1 MKKILALLLAVMML
15 FVGMSVAFADGD
27 EGDGATDPAETQ
39 TPAAT
44 TDYDHPLTVTG
55 LKTGDTIKFYKV
67 IEWVG
72 EAEGNVAGWKAISPY
87 DTVLNAATLRTVI
100 VGTPAQPAEGT
111 AGEEGYVPA
120 KPATPGTG
128 ITSAIAGRLADLAT
142 SGGVDATSINNGTA
156 TLNNP
161 APGMWM
167 ALVTPADA
175 EWIYNPVFVSADYV
189 KSAGGTVGI
198 GDNYSGDGVVKSSK
212 VTLTKEASVNEAD
225 WADKEWTTARIGE
238 DISYT
243 VKTQIPAYGEVYQS
257 PEFWIKDTM
266 NGLKL
271 NADTVTISKPT
282 GLTEGTDYVITEADA
297 GYTIEFKAAYLK
309 TLKAAQ
315 EVEVTYSA
323 KVIKNSTL
331 AIDWEK
337 NEVSIEF
344 SHNPQNESD
353 KKLKKDTTQHYKF
366 TIDGDIDGTGSY
378 LKGKKHAEVVK
389 VGVDANGL
397 PITETVVKSDVT
409 EANEWKSP
417 LADAEFKLYTDSE
430 CKVEYQ
436 PLKAD
441 GTNDDKLVIKSTADG
456 RMVIPNL
463 DAGTYYLKETKAP
476 AGYIMQTA
484 AKKIE
489 IIAHTTE
496 KNITEY
502 WNGSGWLTAAEYAT
516 LDADGKAACEA
527 CTYSTD
533 ILTSYDVKID
543 GETTSTYHFTNDGKS
558 TDITFV
564 DEGTIELPS
573 PFTNTQGTQLPSTG
587 GVGTTIL
594 YIGGSILV
602 LAAVVLLVTKRRM
615 KVED

>member
-1 MKKILALLLAVMML
+1 MML
-15 FVGMSVAFADGD
+15 SVMVPAIADD
-27 EGDGATDPAETQ
+27 
-39 TPAAT
+39 
-44 TDYDHPLTVTG
+44 TDYDNPLTVTG

-72 EAEGNVAGWKAISPY
+72 EAEGNVAGWKAIAPY
-87 DTVLNAATLRTVI
+87 DTVLTAPVLREVI
-100 VGTPAQPAEGT
+100 VGTPAQPAQGNEG
-111 AGEEGYVPA
+111 EDGYVPA
-120 KPATPGTG
+120 KPAVPGTG
-128 ITSAIAGRLADLAT
+128 ITSALAGQLADLAT
-142 SGGVDATSINNGTA
+142 TGGVDATSIAGGTA

-161 APGMWM
+161 AAGMWM

-175 EWIYNPVFVSADYV
+175 DWIYNPVFVSADYI
-189 KSAGGTVGI
+189 KPDGGTVAI
-198 GDNYSGDGVVKSSK
+198 GDTYNGDAVLKSSK

-243 VKTQIPAYGEVYQS
+243 VNTQIPAYGEVYQN
-257 PEFWIKDTM
+257 PEFWLKDTM
-266 NGLKL
+266 DGLKL
-271 NADTVTISKPT
+271 NAGTVTITAPT
-282 GLTEGTDYVITEADA
+282 GLTKDTDYVITERDN
-297 GYTIEFKAAYLK
+297 GYTIEFKASYLK
-309 TLKAAQ
+309 TLKTAQ
-315 EVEVTYSA
+315 PVTVTYSA

-344 SHNPQNESD
+344 SHNPQDESD

-366 TIDGDIDGTGSY
+366 TIDGDIDGTGEY

-389 VGVDANGL
+389 VGVDANGE
-397 PITETVVKSDVT
+397 PINKTEIVESDVT
-409 EANEWKSP
+409 SANKWTSP

-430 CKVEYQ
+430 CKNEYQ

-496 KNITEY
+496 KEITEY
-502 WNGSGWLTAAEYAT
+502 WNGTGWLTAEQYAA

-558 TDITFV
+558 TDIEFI

-573 PFTNTQGTQLPSTG
+573 PFTNTKGTQLPSTG
-587 GVGTTIL
+587 GMGTTIL
-594 YIGGSILV
+594 YVGGSILV
-602 LAAVVLLVTKRRM
+602 ILAAILLITKRRM
-615 KVED
+615 SADE

>member
-1 MKKILALLLAVMML
+1 M
-15 FVGMSVAFADGD
+15 
-27 EGDGATDPAETQ
+27 
-39 TPAAT
+39 
-44 TDYDHPLTVTG
+44 
-55 LKTGDTIKFYKV
+55 KTGDTIKFYKV

-87 DTVLNAATLRTVI
+87 DTVLTPEVLRTVI
-100 VGTPAQPAEGT
+100 VGTPAQPAQGTEG
-111 AGEEGYVPA
+111 EDGYVPA
-120 KPATPGTG
+120 KPAVPGTG
-128 ITSAIAGRLADLAT
+128 ITSAIAGQLADKAT
-142 SGGVDATSINNGTA
+142 AGGVDATSIAEGTA

-175 EWIYNPVFVSADYV
+175 DWIYNPVFVSADYI
-189 KSAGGTVGI
+189 KPDGGTVGI
-198 GDNYSGDGVVKSSK
+198 GDTYNGDAVLKSSK

-266 NGLKL
+266 DGLKL
-271 NADTVTISKPT
+271 NAGTVTVTKPA
-282 GLTEGTDYVITEADA
+282 GLNKGTDYVITEADA
-297 GYTIEFKAAYLK
+297 GYTIEFKASYLK
-309 TLKAAQ
+309 TLKTAQ

-323 KVIKNSTL
+323 KVINNSTL

-378 LKGKKHAEVVK
+378 LQGKKHAEVVK
-389 VGVDANGL
+389 VGVDANGE
-397 PITETVVKSDVT
+397 PINKTEIVESDVT
-409 EANEWKSP
+409 KANTWTSP

-430 CKVEYQ
+430 CKNEYQ

-441 GTNDDKLVIKSTADG
+441 GTNDEKLVIKSTADG

-463 DAGTYYLKETKAP
+463 DAGTYWLKETKAP
-476 AGYIMQTA
+476 TGYIMQTA
-484 AKKIE
+484 PKKIQ
-489 IIAHTTE
+489 IIAHTE
-496 KNITEY
+496 MKDITEY
-502 WNGSGWLTAAEYAT
+502 WNGTKWLTAAEYDA
-516 LDADGKAACEA
+516 LDADEKAACEA
-527 CTYSTD
+527 CTYNTD
-533 ILTSYDVKID
+533 ILTSYEVKID
-543 GETTSTYHFTNDGKS
+543 DKTTSTYHFTNDSKS

-573 PFTNTQGTQLPSTG
+573 PFTNTKGTQLPSTG
-587 GVGTTIL
+587 GMGTTIL
-594 YIGGSILV
+594 YVGGSILV
-602 LAAVVLLVTKRRM
+602 ILAAILLITKRRM
-615 KVED
+615 NAED

>member
-1 MKKILALLLAVMML
+1 MKKILALALAALML
-15 FVGMSVAFADGD
+15 IGMMSVAFAD
-27 EGDGATDPAETQ
+27 
-39 TPAAT
+39 
-44 TDYDHPLTVTG
+44 TDYDNPLTVTG
-55 LKTGDTIKFYKV
+55 LKNGDTIKFFKV

-72 EAEGNVAGWKAISPY
+72 EATGNVAGWKAISPY
-87 DTVLNAATLRTVI
+87 DTVLTPEVLRAVI
-100 VGTPAQPAEGT
+100 VGTPAQPAQGT
-111 AGEEGYVPA
+111 EGEEGYVPA
-120 KPATPGTG
+120 KPAVPGTG
-128 ITSAIAGRLADLAT
+128 ITSAIAGQLADKAT
-142 SGGVDATSINNGTA
+142 AGGVDATSIADGTA

-175 EWIYNPVFVSADYV
+175 DWIYNPVFVSADYI
-189 KSAGGTVGI
+189 KPDGGTVSI
-198 GDNYSGDGVVKSSK
+198 GDTYNGDAVLKSSK

-243 VKTQIPAYGEVYQS
+243 VKTQIPAYGEVYQA

-271 NADTVTISKPT
+271 NAGTVTITKPT
-282 GLTEGTDYVITEADA
+282 GLTKGTDYVITEADA

-309 TLKAAQ
+309 TLKTAQ

-323 KVIKNSTL
+323 KVTKNSTL

-344 SHNPQNESD
+344 SHDPQNESN
-353 KKLKKDTTQHYKF
+353 KKIKKDTTQHYKF
-366 TIDGDIDGTGSY
+366 TIDGDINGTGEY
-378 LKGKKHAEVVK
+378 LQGKKHAEVVK
-389 VGVDANGL
+389 VGVDANGE
-397 PITETVVKSDVT
+397 PINKTEIIESDIT
-409 EANEWKSP
+409 KTNTWTSP
-417 LADAEFKLYTDSE
+417 LADAEFKLFTDAA
-430 CKVEYQ
+430 CQNEYQ

-441 GTNDDKLVIKSTADG
+441 GTNDAKLVIKSTADG

-489 IIAHTTE
+489 IIAHTE
-496 KNITEY
+496 MKDITEY
-502 WNGSGWLTAAEYAT
+502 WNGTKWLTAAEYAA

-543 GETTSTYHFTNDGKS
+543 GNLTSTYHFTNDGKS

-573 PFTNTQGTQLPSTG
+573 PFTNTKGTQLPSTG
-587 GVGTTIL
+587 GMGTTLL
-594 YIGGSILV
+594 YVGGSILV
-602 LAAVVLLVTKRRM
+602 LAAVILLVTKRRM
-615 KVED
+615 GAND

>member
-1 MKKILALLLAVMML
+1 MKKILALALAALML
-15 FVGMSVAFADGD
+15 IGMMSVAFAD
-27 EGDGATDPAETQ
+27 
-39 TPAAT
+39 
-44 TDYDHPLTVTG
+44 TDYDNPLTVTG
-55 LKTGDTIKFYKV
+55 LKTGDTIKFFKV

-72 EAEGNVAGWKAISPY
+72 EAEGNVAGWKAIDPY
-87 DTVLNAATLRTVI
+87 DDVLTADVLREVI
-100 VGTPAQPAEGT
+100 VGTPAQPAQGT
-111 AGEEGYVPA
+111 EGEEGYVPA

-128 ITSAIAGRLADLAT
+128 ITSELAGRLADLAT
-142 SGGVDATSINNGTA
+142 SGGVNADSIVDGTA

-175 EWIYNPVFVSADYV
+175 EWIYNPVFVSADYL
-189 KSAGGTVGI
+189 KTEGGTVAI
-198 GDNYSGDGVVKSSK
+198 SDSYNGDAVVKSSK
-212 VTLTKEASVNEAD
+212 VTLTKEASVNEEN

-243 VKTQIPAYGEVYQS
+243 VNTQIPAYGEVYQA
-257 PEFWIKDTM
+257 PEFWIKDSM

-271 NADTVTISKPT
+271 NAGTVKITAPT
-282 GLTEGTDYVITEADA
+282 GLTKDTDYKITERDD
-297 GYTIEFKAAYLK
+297 GYTIEFKASYLK
-309 TLKAAQ
+309 TLKTAQ
-315 EVEVTYSA
+315 PVTVTYSA

-366 TIDGDIDGTGSY
+366 TIDGDIDGTGEY

-389 VGVDANGL
+389 VGVDANGN
-397 PITETVVKSDVT
+397 PITETTVVSDVT
-409 EANEWKSP
+409 ETSSWKSP
-417 LADAEFKLYTDSE
+417 LADAEFKLYTDE
-430 CKVEYQ
+430 ACKNEYQ

-441 GTNDDKLVIKSTADG
+441 GTPDAKLVIKSTADG

-489 IIAHTTE
+489 IIAHTE
-496 KNITEY
+496 MKDITEY
-502 WNGSGWLTAAEYAT
+502 WNGTGWLTAEQYAA
-516 LDADGKAACEA
+516 LDAEGKAACEA

-558 TDITFV
+558 TDIEFV
-564 DEGTIELPS
+564 DQGTIELPS
-573 PFTNTQGTQLPSTG
+573 QFVNTKGTQLPSTG
-587 GVGTTIL
+587 GMGTTLL
-594 YIGGSILV
+594 YVGGSILV
-602 LAAVVLLVTKRRM
+602 LAAVILLVTKRRM
-615 KVED
+615 GAND